1 MQEVT
6 RRVAVIVPVYNVS
19 EYLEECISSI
29 RKQTFRD
36 LTLYL
41 VDDGST
47 DGSGAV
53 CDEFAHRDS
62 RVKVIH
68 QKNAGVSAARNAG
81 LEIASGAYLTF
92 VDADDGLVPHGLETA
107 LRYLREND
115 ADMVTYGWKR
125 HFMEDGRTE
134 PCAEPFLSTRDISN
148 VLGRVLTD
156 YSACGG
162 GYPWNKLWRV
172 RGAVPRFDPELYYF
186 EDLEWVVR
194 MLLQTE
200 SIVVC
205 PECLYDYRIHSA
217 SISRDPAKA
226 ERRELGY
233 HRSMEKIIRSL
244 AVMPELQSW
253 FFTKYAPEIVN
264 GVIHSIKHRFPL
276 LRTYL
281 LGRMTQNSRVILES
295 RMISASV
302 KIKCILLRLLSLA
315 HLIT

>member
-1 MQEVT
+1 MNELVT
-6 RRVAVIVPVYNVS
+6 IIVPVYNTGA
-19 EYLEECISSI
+19 YLSPCLESLIA
-29 RKQTFRD
+29 QTHRD
-36 LTLYL
+36 LEIIL

-47 DGSGAV
+47 DGSGAI
-53 CDEFAHRDS
+53 CDDFARRDE
-62 RVKVIH
+62 RIKVIH
-68 QKNAGVSAARNAG
+68 QKNSGVSAARNAG
-81 LEIASGAYLTF
+81 LENASGTYLTF

>member
-1 MQEVT
+1 M
-6 RRVAVIVPVYNVS
+6 
-19 EYLEECISSI
+19 
-29 RKQTFRD
+29 
-36 LTLYL
+36 
-41 VDDGST
+41 
-47 DGSGAV
+47 
-53 CDEFAHRDS
+53 
-62 RVKVIH
+62 
-68 QKNAGVSAARNAG
+68 
-81 LEIASGAYLTF
+81 
-92 VDADDGLVPHGLETA
+92 
-107 LRYLREND
+107 
-115 ADMVTYGWKR
+115 
-125 HFMEDGRTE
+125 
-134 PCAEPFLSTRDISN
+134 
-148 VLGRVLTD
+148 
-156 YSACGG
+156 
-162 GYPWNKLWRV
+162 
-172 RGAVPRFDPELYYF
+172 
-186 EDLEWVVR
+186 
-194 MLLQTE
+194 LQTE

-205 PECLYDYRIHSA
+205 PECLYDYRIHST

>member
-1 MQEVT
+1 MEHLVNI
-6 RRVAVIVPVYNVS
+6 IVPVYNTG
-19 EYLEECISSI
+19 EYLAPCIESLTS
-29 RKQTFRD
+29 QTYSN
-36 LTLYL
+36 LEIIL

-81 LEIASGAYLTF
+81 LENASGTYLTF

-217 SISRDPAKA
+217 SVSRDPAKA